1 MVVID
6 DDNYY
11 LAIGRDA
18 ASTIESLGV
27 DDKVAE
33 WIKDLDLPADIDGEC
48 RSVFSYRRA
57 SATNED
63 MLDYVYGNKRTVRN
77 RRRFSTPIGNIG
89 DSHKRSNPFV
99 IQNQSILEENIAIPL
114 ETLSSQEHSAW
125 SSANAEEVHANV
137 PTLHFPLPSQSEQ
150 GQYVDYHTAV
160 KSIDSSH
167 DSVSSQKKDFTSAT
181 ADSDSVFIDSSSV
194 GNYIDH
200 SIAAGATDSAYHS
213 LNTGV
218 GEGRHHLE
226 SLSITSL
233 VDEQD
238 TSSTYDQYATP
249 TTGVYQSH
257 NIAVIH
263 DDADCV

>member
-18 ASTIESLGV
+18 VSTIESLGV
-27 DDKVAE
+27 DDKVSE

-77 RRRFSTPIGNIG
+77 RRHFSAPIINLGNIG
-89 DSHKRSNPFV
+89 DSNSRKRSNPLV
-99 IQNQSILEENIAIPL
+99 IQNQSIPEENTL
-114 ETLSSQEHSAW
+114 EIMSSQEQDVQ
-125 SSANAEEVHANV
+125 SSANESEDAVKHDNIS
-137 PTLHFPLPSQSEQ
+137 TSHFPLPSQSEQ
-150 GQYVDYHTAV
+150 GLYVDHHTAV
-160 KSIDSSH
+160 NSIDSSH
-167 DSVSSQKKDFTSAT
+167 DSVSSQTKDFTSAT

-200 SIAAGATDSAYHS
+200 SIAASTTDSAYHS

-238 TSSTYDQYATP
+238 TSSTHDQCATP

-263 DDADCV
+263 D